1 MELLHGIHQARQG
14 KVCCHATTAGVV
26 WSNDITVRRVV
37 SPHGLHDVVCSG
49 TFASLSM
56 DW

>member
-26 WSNDITVRRVV
+26 WSNDVTVRQVV